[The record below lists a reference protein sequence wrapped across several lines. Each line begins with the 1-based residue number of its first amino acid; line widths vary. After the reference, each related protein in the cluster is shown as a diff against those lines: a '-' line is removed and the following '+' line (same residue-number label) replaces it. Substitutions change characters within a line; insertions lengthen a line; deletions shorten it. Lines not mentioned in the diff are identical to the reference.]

1 MKSQELQ
8 KIAVGIATMY
18 GVYWIYSLFI
28 QSTLGLTGL
37 LKSIIGMLILYGLG
51 LFIFVTMIRP
61 ISNSKINNETM
72 SVKTILM
79 CFILQF
85 SALLVHFITAN
96 IFSKITGSEL
106 EGSSLETL
114 TPYMLFILLIFNP
127 IIEEFV
133 FRKLFALKLLKHGEI
148 FYILSSSFCFAIV
161 HGVSLGIPSI
171 IYTFLL
177 GLIWSYIYVK
187 TGNFILIILMHS
199 LSNFFG
205 SVLPQY
211 LLSLSLEVA
220 GIYVVLAAILGLVGF
235 VLLFINRRKIILD
248 NKNRVLD
255 INIFKEI
262 ISNKG
267 IIFYIGITV
276 FMMIVKKF
284 MVG

>member
-1 MKSQELQ
+1 
-8 KIAVGIATMY
+8 MY

-28 QSTLGLTGL
+28 QSTSGLTGI

-72 SVKTILM
+72 SLKAILM
-79 CFILQF
+79 FFILQF

-106 EGSSLETL
+106 EGSSLETF

-133 FRKLFALKLLKHGEI
+133 FRKLLALKLLKHGEI
-148 FYILSSSFCFAIV
+148 FYIVSSFFCFAIV

-171 IYTFLL
+171 IYTFFL
-177 GLIWSYIYVK
+177 GLTWSYMFVR
-187 TGNFILIILMHS
+187 TGSLVLIILMHS